1 MLLETKSLLAKLM
14 ATENLTVEQRNT
26 KTAYFDTENRVL
38 IIPVL
43 DNKIPAHTYDLFM
56 GHEVGHAL
64 YTPQKYH
71 DTLKEHE
78 IPHGLWNVIED
89 SRIERKIK
97 YKYPGLKN
105 SFNRGYK
112 DLLGRNFFGIDS
124 VNINK
129 LNFVD
134 RINMHCKGGAL
145 LNVSFTEEERTILK
159 EVESTETFE
168 DVLVVCKKIK
178 DFVKEQIEEQSKQ
191 SITIAGEN
199 DDEDSDYDD
208 DPSGEN
214 STGDEEDD
222 TGESEKTGKEQS
234 DSKNVSEEES
244 EESEQK
250 STKSEDDALRSFTDE
265 NYRENEYKLFSDDGS
280 TRSYANIPKIDV
292 EKCIVNYKKVYEE
305 YKNFKVPYY
314 ISSNSVVDLEGF
326 QKIRKEINTSV
337 SYLVKEFE
345 LRKNAE
351 QLKRASIA
359 KTGELNVD
367 KIYSY
372 KFNDD
377 IFKKVTVVPGGKS
390 HGLVIYLD
398 WSGSMANHLE
408 PTIKQLFNIVMFCKK
423 VNIPY
428 EVYSFTDGNH
438 SNQYRP
444 KMKHD
449 DLYFNSFKLLN
460 LLSSRMSASEFTY
473 AASALVWLSK
483 NIRQNGHPDIMWM
496 GGTPLNEAMISAM
509 EIIPHFQKK
518 YKLQVV
524 NTIFLTDGEGDFLYG
539 KWDMNSV
546 QPQVK
551 SYRYN
556 NHFPYKKEVIVIR
569 DPVTH
574 NQEEITNISDRNR
587 VTSSFV
593 KLLKQRTKCNV
604 VGFYILS
611 PSEFKSFARNHYQ
624 SMGVNTEE
632 LRVKFNKD
640 NCAVITNAG
649 FDEYYLLR
657 SKKTSPDDGEPEIK
671 VKENATV
678 RGLVSAFTK
687 YTGKRNTNRVVL
699 NRFINMIA

>member
-14 ATENLTVEQRNT
+14 ATENLAVEQRNT

-38 IIPVL
+38 IVPLL
-43 DNKIPAHTYDLFM
+43 DNNIPAHTYDLFM

-71 DTLKEHE
+71 DTLKEHK
-78 IPHGLWNVIED
+78 IPHSLWNVIED

-105 SFNRGYK
+105 SFVRGYR
-112 DLLGRNFFGIDS
+112 DLIDRNFFGIEG

-145 LNVSFTEEERTILK
+145 LNVSFTEEEKSILK

-191 SITIAGEN
+191 SITIAGETDDIAGET
-199 DDEDSDYDD
+199 DDEYSDYDD
-208 DPSGEN
+208 EPSGEA
-214 STGDEEDD
+214 STGDEEED
-222 TGESEKTGKEQS
+222 TG
-234 DSKNVSEEES
+234 
-244 EESEQK
+244 ESEQK
-250 STKSEDDALRSFTDE
+250 STKTEDDALRSFTDE

-280 TRSYANIPKIDV
+280 TRSYANIPKVNVD
-292 EKCIVNYKKVYEE
+292 ECIINYKKVYEE
-305 YKNFKVPYY
+305 YKSFKVPYY
-314 ISSNSVVDLEGF
+314 AASNTVVDLEGF

-377 IFKKVTVVPGGKS
+377 IFKKITVVPGGKS

-444 KMKHD
+444 KIKHD
-449 DLYFNSFKLLN
+449 DLYFNNLKLLN

-483 NIRQNGHPDIMWM
+483 NIRQNVHPHIMYM
-496 GGTPLNEAMISAM
+496 GSTPLNEAMITAM

-539 KWDMNSV
+539 IWDMNTV
-546 QPQVK
+546 QPQIK

-556 NHFPYKKEVIVIR
+556 NFHNKKEVIVIR
-569 DPVTH
+569 DPVTK
-574 NQEEITNISDRNR
+574 NQEEIPNFTDRNR

-611 PSEFKSFARNHYQ
+611 PSEFKSFAKKQYQ
-624 SMGVNTEE
+624 SLGVDTEE
-632 LRVKFNKD
+632 LRVKFNKE

-649 FDEYYLLR
+649 FDEYYLLK
-657 SKKTSPDDGEPEIK
+657 SKKTSLDDEEPEIK

>member
-14 ATENLTVEQRNT
+14 ATENLAVEQRNT

-38 IIPVL
+38 IVPLL
-43 DNKIPAHTYDLFM
+43 DNNIPAHTYDLFM

-71 DTLKEHE
+71 DTLKEHK
-78 IPHGLWNVIED
+78 IPHSLWNVIED

-105 SFNRGYK
+105 SFVRGYR
-112 DLLGRNFFGIDS
+112 DLIDRNFFGIEG

-145 LNVSFTEEERTILK
+145 LNVSFTEEEKSILK

-191 SITIAGEN
+191 SITIAGETDDIAGET
-199 DDEDSDYDD
+199 DDEYSDYDD
-208 DPSGEN
+208 EPSGEA
-214 STGDEEDD
+214 STGDEEED
-222 TGESEKTGKEQS
+222 TG
-234 DSKNVSEEES
+234 
-244 EESEQK
+244 ESEQK
-250 STKSEDDALRSFTDE
+250 STKTEDDALRSFTDE

-280 TRSYANIPKIDV
+280 TRSYANIPKVNVD
-292 EKCIVNYKKVYEE
+292 ECIINYKKVYEE
-305 YKNFKVPYY
+305 YKSFKVPYY
-314 ISSNSVVDLEGF
+314 AASNTVVDLEGF

-351 QLKRASIA
+351 QLKRASVA

-377 IFKKVTVVPGGKS
+377 IFKKITVVPGGKS

-444 KMKHD
+444 KIKHD
-449 DLYFNSFKLLN
+449 DLYFNNLKLLN

-483 NIRQNGHPDIMWM
+483 NIRQNVHPHIMYM
-496 GGTPLNEAMISAM
+496 GSTPLNEAMITAM

-539 KWDMNSV
+539 IWDMNTV
-546 QPQVK
+546 QPQIK

-556 NHFPYKKEVIVIR
+556 NFHNKKEVIVIR
-569 DPVTH
+569 DPVTK
-574 NQEEITNISDRNR
+574 NQEEIPNFTDRNR

-611 PSEFKSFARNHYQ
+611 PSEFKSFAKKQYQ
-624 SMGVNTEE
+624 SLGVDTEE
-632 LRVKFNKD
+632 LRVKFNKE

-649 FDEYYLLR
+649 FDEYYLLK
-657 SKKTSPDDGEPEIK
+657 SKKTSLDDEEPEIK